1 MRNTFLSTLA
11 VLATLAIA
19 VPTAH
24 AIPLLY
30 EIGSASTVEAN
41 TGSGLQ
47 LHWELDANLSSQG
60 ATLND
65 GDSFTF
71 KFFDIWTDETSVDND
86 DKDPKSITATLNFDV
101 PSFDAEVI
109 GYTVGVSFLGIIQL
123 GAIIWEDPAP
133 NFTVGGRT
141 FSVDLS
147 NEIFNLGIFGLNE
160 GEACG
165 ATISATVKQL
175 SSTGSI
181 PTPFPP
187 QTQVPD
193 SGATA
198 MLLGFA
204 LLGITLYQRHLL
216 RLVPARNRT
225 SLPARSSRRTH

>member
-1 MRNTFLSTLA
+1 MRTLFLGTLA
-11 VLATLAIA
+11 VLAASTLA

-24 AIPLLY
+24 AIPLVY
-30 EIGSASTVEAN
+30 EIGSESTINAN

-47 LHWELDANLSSQG
+47 LHWEFDANLSSQA

-71 KFFDIWTDETSVDND
+71 KFFDIWTDETSVDAD

-101 PSFDAEVI
+101 PSFDAAVI
-109 GYTVGVSFLGIIQL
+109 GSTVGVSFLGIIQL

-133 NFTVGGRT
+133 TFTVGNRT
-141 FSVDLS
+141 FAVDLS

-165 ATISATVKQL
+165 ATVSATVKQL
-175 SSTGSI
+175 SSSSTS
-181 PTPFPP
+181 FPSNP
-187 QTQVPD
+187 VPD

-198 MLLGFA
+198 VLLGFG
-204 LLGITLYQRHLL
+204 LLGIALYQRRLAFL
-216 RLVPARNRT
+216 RLAPVKT
-225 SLPARSSRRTH
+225 RS